1 MTNGILGLSANNTRK
16 FITMFAVYIVF
27 LALSFFYTPYINS
40 VDSHES
46 IFSEELFVEQYFQIE
61 KNDSSALSKALT
73 YGIEEYTRFIDYLVY
88 GFTPTEESN
97 DLQAIIWL
105 VASCWI
111 FAGFQLII
119 DKAGLDTDYD
129 TDNKVLMKIARFL
142 YSFFVENAMGYLALI
157 CLYFSGVLMK
167 SKFFAH
173 FTSFVLSLSGPIKH
187 WITELNLEFI
197 LFIILIVVVVN
208 FGLIIFYLIFGPIQF
223 ILIQILTYYIF
234 LLIIAFMLYLLGERY
249 PSILEL
255 FGGHIPLI
263 TVTVYTVLWK
273 THQKEFVSLLLTII
287 TGESVEL

>member
-1 MTNGILGLSANNTRK
+1 MTNGFLGLSANNTRK

-61 KNDSSALSKALT
+61 KNDS
-73 YGIEEYTRFIDYLVY
+73 
-88 GFTPTEESN
+88 
-97 DLQAIIWL
+97 
-105 VASCWI
+105 
-111 FAGFQLII
+111 GFQLII

-249 PSILEL
+249 PSIHEL

-273 THQKEFVSLLLTII
+273 THQKKFVSLLLTII